1 MDYTTESQIKQVGYS
16 RNICIQ
22 EKLLVPSGLFR
33 LHNTE
38 TIVEKSKSGRDVF
51 VLLGELS
58 PHPTDSVCP
67 KCGGRMHIHGNYPTC
82 LRHLN
87 FGGKLSCVS
96 FNKSRYYCPACGHSQ
111 MQEILFKA
119 ENHNITRELE
129 QYARDLLAFGLTNKA
144 VAEIAGLGKNVV
156 KEIDRKRLQEKY
168 TIDGKELIQ
177 PERQAR
183 FLGIDE
189 FKLHDGHRYATVI
202 IDMETGHILWL
213 ANGKKKAVV
222 YGFIDHVGLEW
233 MDGVEAVACD
243 MNSDFQEAF
252 DERCPHIQPV
262 FDYFH
267 IVKNFNEKV
276 VSAVR
281 KDEQKRLLEEGQSEA
296 AARLKKTKYI
306 LTSSR
311 QTLQR
316 KDEEAA
322 EGKVIAGGGTL
333 FPQPEV
339 VRKAG
344 YMERYEALLRENKLF
359 FTLDLIKEKL
369 TTAYALTDEIEMS
382 QEISEIMDLC
392 EASGNTHLIWFR
404 RLLESHFEGII
415 AHATYR
421 ISTGKLEGIN
431 NKIKTLRRQGYG
443 YPDDDYFFLKLFDA
457 SRKAYDRNPKS
468 HKKND

>member
-1 MDYTTESQIKQVGYS
+1 M
-16 RNICIQ
+16 
-22 EKLLVPSGLFR
+22 
-33 LHNTE
+33 
-38 TIVEKSKSGRDVF
+38 
-51 VLLGELS
+51 
-58 PHPTDSVCP
+58 
-67 KCGGRMHIHGNYPTC
+67 
-82 LRHLN
+82 
-87 FGGKLSCVS
+87 
-96 FNKSRYYCPACGHSQ
+96 
-111 MQEILFKA
+111 
-119 ENHNITRELE
+119 
-129 QYARDLLAFGLTNKA
+129 
-144 VAEIAGLGKNVV
+144 
-156 KEIDRKRLQEKY
+156 KRLQEKY
-168 TIDGKELIQ
+168 TIDGKKLIQ
-177 PERQAR
+177 PERQAK

-189 FKLHDGHRYATVI
+189 FKLHDGHKYATSI

-213 ANGKKKAVV
+213 AHGKKKAVV

-252 DERCPHIQPV
+252 EERCPHIQPV

-267 IVKNFNEKV
+267 IVKNFNDKV
-276 VSAVR
+276 VSEIR
-281 KDEQKRLLEEGQSEA
+281 RDEQRRLIEEGQPEA
-296 AARLKKTKYI
+296 AAKLKKTKYI

-322 EGKVIAGGGTL
+322 EVKVIAGGGTL

-339 VRKAG
+339 VRKSG

-369 TTAYALTDEIEMS
+369 TAAYALTDEIKMAT
-382 QEISEIMDLC
+382 EISEIMDLC
-392 EASGNTHLIWFR
+392 RASENEHLLWFC
-404 RLLESHFEGII
+404 RLLDSHFEGII
-415 AHATYR
+415 AHATYN
-421 ISTGKLEGIN
+421 ISAGKLEGIN

-457 SRKAYDRNPKS
+457 SRKSYIRNPKS